1 MKGDS
6 EIRMAVHC
14 NTVCGVLQGRKIFI
28 FSEFHAASEKYVAW
42 GSRIEVMSWGSTWDM
57 QTTEG
62 KVSL

>member
-1 MKGDS
+1 
-6 EIRMAVHC
+6 MAVHC